1 MEKGQHG
8 YMNRHKR
15 NVLISIIVLGLFVI
29 AGVFFTVV
37 MFDTRNS
44 IFIVIPILVALP
56 LAKQLVAYIMCA
68 GFRELSDEEYSKL
81 KKLSYFEDP
90 SVVYDVSVSRY
101 EGIVYFPVAVIRDG
115 RMLFYYNGD
124 FGKKIKDEASLK
136 KIITE
141 AFADQKKQY
150 VVIVATD
157 IDSFISKAG
166 KIKAPAEEF
175 IGADERMR
183 ERLFEL
189 GI

>member
-1 MEKGQHG
+1 MIW
-8 YMNRHKR
+8 KR
-15 NVLISIIVLGLFVI
+15 TTRIYEQTQEECSYKYHC
-29 AGVFFTVV
+29 AGTVRYRRSVFTVV
-37 MFDTRNS
+37 MFDTRKS

-136 KIITE
+136 
-141 AFADQKKQY
+141 
-150 VVIVATD
+150 
-157 IDSFISKAG
+157 
-166 KIKAPAEEF
+166 
-175 IGADERMR
+175 R
-183 ERLFEL
+183 
-189 GI
+189 

>member
-37 MFDTRNS
+37 MFDTRKS

-101 EGIVYFPVAVIRDG
+101 EGIVYFPAAVIRDG

-141 AFADQKKQY
+141 AFAG
-150 VVIVATD
+150 
-157 IDSFISKAG
+157 S
-166 KIKAPAEEF
+166 EEAVCSYSSNGHRQLY
-175 IGADERMR
+175 IQGRQNKGSSRGIHRCRRENER
-183 ERLFEL
+183 E
-189 GI
+189 II

>member
-1 MEKGQHG
+1 M
-8 YMNRHKR
+8 
-15 NVLISIIVLGLFVI
+15 
-29 AGVFFTVV
+29 
-37 MFDTRNS
+37 
-44 IFIVIPILVALP
+44 
-56 LAKQLVAYIMCA
+56 
-68 GFRELSDEEYSKL
+68 
-81 KKLSYFEDP
+81 
-90 SVVYDVSVSRY
+90 YDVSVSRY